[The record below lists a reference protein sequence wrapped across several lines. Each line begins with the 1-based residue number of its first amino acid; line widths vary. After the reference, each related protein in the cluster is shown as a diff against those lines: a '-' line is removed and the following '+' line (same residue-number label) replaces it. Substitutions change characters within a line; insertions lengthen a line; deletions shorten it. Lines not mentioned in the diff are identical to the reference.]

1 MARPASQLFYNY
13 RKIRKKVFIMINLN
27 ESSRLSNVLKK
38 VFTDSSLKQIKEG
51 VTALVQD
58 KSNLPKSKNDP
69 VFAYLF
75 FSEKDDSIV
84 CKSTKDVFSYSSF
97 YKDGSRKKDN
107 FIFLASFDIKRF
119 LVVDDSDL
127 DSSIEL
133 WLKESFSGSVTEELL
148 DLQHSI
154 NSIKPG
160 SEGRYDFSIIMSSM
174 IPPLDL
180 LDDQQLKIVLMDKI
194 FSEFFIFKDSKERYT
209 FSQEAVQRLFK
220 VKDEIISEFLDDLRN
235 NRNNRS
241 FQFFLQIIM
250 RFKTM
255 GYLSNE
261 SFYSLLETV
270 FNEDSEV
277 WKDLNHFISGSNFYE
292 EKRMLLRFSATSKKE
307 LEALINLLDAIAKTY
322 FPVAL
327 KENLFQFS
335 HILVEDLLYVI
346 KRSRFLPDDFPL
358 FGTKKEHL
366 SMSVLYRF
374 YCM

>member
-1 MARPASQLFYNY
+1 M
-13 RKIRKKVFIMINLN
+13 V
-27 ESSRLSNVLKK
+27 
-38 VFTDSSLKQIKEG
+38 G
-51 VTALVQD
+51 
-58 KSNLPKSKNDP
+58 
-69 VFAYLF
+69 
-75 FSEKDDSIV
+75 
-84 CKSTKDVFSYSSF
+84 
-97 YKDGSRKKDN
+97 
-107 FIFLASFDIKRF
+107 
-119 LVVDDSDL
+119 DDSDL

-160 SEGRYDFSIIMSSM
+160 SEGKHDFSIIISSM

-194 FSEFFIFKDSKERYT
+194 FSEFFIFKDSKGRYT

-220 VKDEIISEFLDDLRN
+220 VKDEIIFEFLDDLRN

-327 KENLFQFS
+327 KESLFQFS
-335 HILVEDLLYVI
+335 HVLVEDLLYVI

>member
-1 MARPASQLFYNY
+1 MARLASQLFYNY

-97 YKDGSRKKDN
+97 YKDGLRKKDN

-160 SEGRYDFSIIMSSM
+160 SEGRHDFSIIMSSM